1 MKEKTLWNE
10 KTSESGAAPEN
21 QQDIRGLQR
30 MICSE
35 GAARE

>member
-10 KTSESGAAPEN
+10 KTSESGADPEN